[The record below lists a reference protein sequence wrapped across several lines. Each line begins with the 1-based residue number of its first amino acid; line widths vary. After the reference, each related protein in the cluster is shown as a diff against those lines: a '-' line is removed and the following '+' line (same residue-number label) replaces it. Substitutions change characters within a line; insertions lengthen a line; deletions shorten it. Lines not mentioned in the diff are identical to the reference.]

1 MQKVYLEKNQYYNLS
16 WYFPLFN
23 RNHYV
28 KCWKW
33 EYCPMFAS
41 YLQLVWGTLSSHFK
55 WWSLY
60 FKTSISPHIWGGDE
74 SMGDTRTQNVTH
86 NEDIN
91 VITIFLDRNLKFECR
106 QILEKNREGDPYLKT
121 SFSTHLGEGLSPWG
135 YQKKVGKLYL
145 MMGELRFWYISTLL
159 MIRMIY

>member
-1 MQKVYLEKNQYYNLS
+1 MRQKWKAIFLVLLEFLLYKLCFFIGISKKQNIYIAYLLMQRVYLEKNQYYNLS

-23 RNHYV
+23 PNHYL

-60 FKTSISPHIWGGDE
+60 FKTSISSHLWGGDE
-74 SMGDTRTQNVTH
+74 PMGDTRTQNVTH

-91 VITIFLDRNLKFECR
+91 VITTFLDRNLKFECR
-106 QILEKNREGDPYLKT
+106 
-121 SFSTHLGEGLSPWG
+121 
-135 YQKKVGKLYL
+135 
-145 MMGELRFWYISTLL
+145 
-159 MIRMIY
+159 